1 MTKKKKII
9 TGCIAVSVLLAV
21 VVIFAL
27 LRRASSDAES
37 TEAYATQVS
46 LLSSN
51 SANGIVSRF
60 AGVVEPQKTVTIQKS
75 SDKNIKEVYVKEGDT
90 VTKGAPLF
98 SYDVDEIQ
106 LKLSGAE
113 LELERITNEISTL

>member
-60 AGVVEPQKTVTIQKS
+60 AGVVEPQKTVKIQKA

-106 LKLSGAE
+106 VETQRGRAGTGTDYE
-113 LELERITNEISTL
+113 